1 MMRLR
6 FAFLAL
12 ILGLNFMP
20 CCANAVSQEHAVQNE
35 NVGLVQGA
43 FKNGMAG
50 RLDLVRAFFGDDFVC
65 HVAEG
70 IPYGRDFR
78 GWEGYTELLGNIKTF
93 WSDLRQDDTQFVP
106 YGDDKVIIHFTLDG
120 HIAKNGQHV
129 RMPVV
134 AIWRLANKQVV
145 EITIFY
151 YDSKKVADLAA
162 M

>member
-1 MMRLR
+1 MKILRLI
-6 FAFLAL
+6 FLAL
-12 ILGLNFMP
+12 ILVTPMT
-20 CCANAVSQEHAVQNE
+20 ARAATDNAAMQNE
-35 NVGLVQGA
+35 NVDLVQGA

-50 RLDLVRAFFGDDFVC
+50 RMDLVKAFFGDAFVC

-70 IPYGRDFR
+70 IPYGREFR
-78 GWEGYTELLGNIKTF
+78 GWQGYTELLGNIKTF
-93 WSDLRQDDTQFVP
+93 WSDLRKDDTQFIP

-134 AIWRLANKQVV
+134 AIWRLQNKQVV